1 MSDIGNQIGMA
12 KPHVHRAIAEL
23 EALGLLV
30 VERTSGQRT
39 SSLYSFPEG
48 WDEDGSGEQF
58 LATIKILCRAKKA
71 AKTDAPDAIHS
82 YQSGNSKTAQAE
94 PETDPPNGFHSYRS
108 GNPHSYQSGNAF
120 KQDKRPAPIYAAKRG
135 RNRSKKNDGIKPQN
149 AGGNLR
155 ATKAPKGAEE

>member
-12 KPHVHRAIAEL
+12 KPHVHRAIAGL

-39 SSLYSFPEG
+39 SSVYSFPEG

-135 RNRSKKNDGIKPQN
+135 RNCSKKNDGIKPQN